1 LEGRKEE
8 ERDSSGLR
16 QNTRGKN
23 VPRPLS
29 ARFMPSTTE
38 AGIAAEAAIP
48 ANTLSAR
55 VENFIVTEA

>member
-1 LEGRKEE
+1 M
-8 ERDSSGLR
+8 R

-29 ARFMPSTTE
+29 ERFMLSTE

-48 ANTLSAR
+48 ANMPRTR
-55 VENFIVTEA
+55 VEYFIVTEACQVATRRDV